1 MCGIGGFSLSNT
13 SKISP
18 RKLSNAMFS
27 ELDVRGNQAS
37 GFAYQSKNASGFFKN
52 AVAGSKLNLRS
63 MSRQAKVAILHT
75 RYATHGTIGDN
86 ANNHPVLSP
95 DKNISLVHNG
105 VIYNHDIVRGEL
117 PFKLP
122 EVDSSVIPAM
132 LQNFNNDLDKFSMLD
147 GDAAVAW
154 LDETDQ
160 LTLRVARVSHSPL
173 TVAQTKDGSFFF
185 ASTETIL
192 RNALK
197 RAGIKITYI
206 ESVPELTL
214 LVVRNGKIDEVIELP
229 KLDTKYQ
236 TNWGYDYKSYR
247 KMTSGN
253 KPSSSN
259 TTPSYVKYQSAFG
272 DVEVPN
278 DWFYAGDEF
287 ESDDFPQ
294 VDGLSVNVYGEYF
307 DKQGS
312 YVGTVEDLL
321 EWGYIDYDGKTYK
334 WDDGWALAWNKVPGN
349 NAPVCYENWD

>member
-18 RKLSNAMFS
+18 RKLSNAMFN

-37 GFAYQSKNASGFFKN
+37 GFAYQSKDGSGFFKN

-75 RYATHGTIGDN
+75 RYATHGSIRDN

-95 DKNISLVHNG
+95 DKNIALVHNG

-132 LQNFNNDLDKFSMLD
+132 LQNFDNDFEKFSMLD

-154 LDETDQ
+154 LDESDQ

-173 TVAQTKDGSFFF
+173 TVAQSKDGSFFF

-192 RNALK
+192 RNSLK

-214 LVVRNGKIDEVIELP
+214 LVIRNGKIDEVVELP

-236 TNWGYDYKSYR
+236 AKWDYNYKSYR

-253 KPSSSN
+253 RPSVSN

-272 DVEVPN
+272 DVEIPS
-278 DWFYAGDEF
+278 DWLLAGDEF

-294 VDGLSVNVYGEYF
+294 VDGLSVNLYGEYF
-307 DKQGS
+307 DRQGS
-312 YVGTVEDLL
+312 YIGTVDDLV
-321 EWGYIDYDGKTYK
+321 EWGYIDYDGRTYK
-334 WDDGWALAWNKVPGN
+334 WDDGWAVAWNQIPGDKGVP
-349 NAPVCYENWD
+349 CYENWD